1 MQRCSSKRKVTNLKD
16 SFLYEI
22 FSCGIFFFSKT
33 AISPSTFKM
42 NYRVSIHYYN
52 CEACVQM

>member
-1 MQRCSSKRKVTNLKD
+1 MQRCSSKRKVTNFKD

-22 FSCGIFFFSKT
+22 FSCGTFFFSKT

-42 NYRVSIHYYN
+42 NYHTSIHYCN
-52 CEACVQM
+52 CEAYVEM